1 MNKIVGFVSEGMTAF
16 NQPYYLNQGLKEKNV
31 YSSGTITNVSTQDTV
46 IQINLIGFQSNQ
58 QLFSIPSASSIEF
71 RNINVE
77 SIVIPKNSLNS
88 GLFNSGLYPSLILNF
103 VTVIDDSPES
113 PLIRLISTQYNPN
126 LTISDISSTQLP
138 VTITSGYW
146 KLDSIA
152 FIPLTSTTTPTNS
165 YLRVTN
171 KSGTVIGEQG
181 LVSWQENTTTPTYQ
195 ASIYGYSFK
204 DMILI
209 TGDVISGSGI
219 NGLRIHQISI
229 YEVS

>member
-1 MNKIVGFVSEGMTAF
+1 MNKIIGFVSEGMTAF
-16 NQPYYLNQGLKEKNV
+16 NTPYYLNQGLKEKNV

-71 RNINVE
+71 RNINIE
-77 SIVIPKNSLNS
+77 SIVIPKNSYNNGLN
-88 GLFNSGLYPSLILNF
+88 PSLILNF
-103 VTVIDDSPES
+103 VTVIDDTPES

-126 LTISDISSTQLP
+126 LTISDILGTQLP

-209 TGDVISGSGI
+209 AGDVISGSGI